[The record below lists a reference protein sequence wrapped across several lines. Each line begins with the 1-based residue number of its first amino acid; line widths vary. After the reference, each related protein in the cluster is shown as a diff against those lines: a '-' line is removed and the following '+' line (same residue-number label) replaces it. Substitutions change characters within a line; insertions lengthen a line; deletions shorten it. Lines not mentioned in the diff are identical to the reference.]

1 MLKIMKSTFLLFI
14 LSVVSFV
21 GKSATDTF
29 IAAGTKWKYLD
40 NGTDQGTAWQTNSFN
55 DLTWASGNSELG
67 YGDADEATV
76 VSFGGNAS
84 AKYVTTYFRKTFN
97 VVNPANYSSI
107 TFDLLVDDGA
117 VVYLNGIEV
126 YRQNVPTGNIL
137 FSTLASASAG
147 SAGVPAENVWTTIPS
162 TPTLLNALQMG
173 RNVISVEVHQS
184 SASSS
189 DISFNFRFTGQTTA
203 TSYIEANNDSWKFLD
218 NGTDQGTTW
227 RGTTFNDATWVSGN
241 AELGYGDN
249 DEETT
254 VSFGTNAASKY
265 ITTYFRKSFS
275 VASIPSVLSLD
286 LVCDDGAVVYL
297 NGIEIYRQNMP
308 TGTILYNTLAPV
320 STGNSGTPAE
330 NAWTTVTLSSASLVV
345 GNNVIAVEIHQN
357 EANSSD
363 ISFNFRLTDNNFPP
377 VRPLITR
384 GAYLQMLSTNSIVI
398 RWQTN
403 IACDSKVDF
412 GTLSATTQSITDAN
426 LVTEHEVKL
435 TRLSPNTK
443 YLYQIG
449 TTTTPLQGNA
459 NNYFKTAIPLGTS
472 DFTVWATGDFG
483 NGSAGQLAVRNS
495 YLNYVGNNPANFWI
509 WLGDNAYYTG
519 LPSEYSSY
527 VFNIY
532 PEVLKNL
539 PTFPSIGNHDY
550 GNLAYQSP
558 QTLGTNFEYFKA
570 FTLPT
575 NAEIGGVASGTEKFY
590 SYNFGNAHFI
600 AIDSY
605 GSFNN
610 TGSAMYNW
618 LQADLQANTQKWTIC
633 YFHHP
638 PYTKGTHDSDY
649 EIESVNIRQNLTP
662 IFEQYNV
669 DLVLS
674 GHSHVYER
682 SYLLKGHLGI
692 ESSLQPNMV
701 LNNTQGNS
709 FPFYKKNTPSGTGTI
724 YAVCGNSGQGGVV
737 GTATS
742 YPHDAMATS
751 YRIYHGSMLLNFKA
765 DSLIAKFLVSDG
777 TIQDNFKIVKKDCS
791 NANLAESQISGD
803 WTNTLTWGCGVVP
816 SATSIATINNN
827 HTVTINGTTQF
838 VKRAYINGI
847 LKFMNNGILRFQP

>member
-1 MLKIMKSTFLLFI
+1 MKSTFLLMM
-14 LSVVSFV
+14 LLVVPYV
-21 GKSATDTF
+21 GEGATDTF
-29 IAAGTKWKYLD
+29 IAANTKWKYLD
-40 NGTDQGTAWQTNSFN
+40 DGTDQGTLWRANAFN
-55 DLTWASGNSELG
+55 DLAWATGNAELG
-67 YGDADEATV
+67 YGDGDEATV
-76 VSFGGNAS
+76 VSFGANAS
-84 AKYVTTYFRKTFN
+84 AKYVTTYFRKAFN

-117 VVYLNGIEV
+117 VVYLNGVEV
-126 YRQNVPTGNIL
+126 YRQNMPTGNIL

-162 TPTLLNALQMG
+162 TPTLLNALQVG

-184 SASSS
+184 SVSSS

-203 TSYIEANNDSWKFLD
+203 ISYIEANNVSWKYLD
-218 NGTDQGTTW
+218 NGTDQGTAW
-227 RGTTFNDATWVSGN
+227 RAISFNDGTWSSGN

-249 DEETT
+249 DEETN
-254 VSFGTNAASKY
+254 VSFGSNASSKY
-265 ITTYFRKSFS
+265 ITTYFRKAFS
-275 VASIPSVLSLD
+275 VASIPSALSLD

-297 NGIEIYRQNMP
+297 NGVEVYRQSMP
-308 TGTILYNTLAPV
+308 SGTILYNTLA
-320 STGNSGTPAE
+320 SAAAGNPGVPSETT
-330 NAWTTVTLSSASLVV
+330 WTNVTLNPSSLVV
-345 GNNVIAVEIHQN
+345 GNNVITVEIHQGTIT
-357 EANSSD
+357 SSD
-363 ISFNFRLTDNNFPP
+363 ISFNLRLTDNNFPAP
-377 VRPLITR
+377 RPLITR
-384 GAYLQMLSTNSIVI
+384 GAYLQMLSTNSIVV

-412 GTLSATTQSITDAN
+412 GTLSATTQSVTDAN

-435 TRLSPNTK
+435 MGLSPNTK

-449 TTTTPLQGNA
+449 TTTTALQGNA

-472 DFTVWATGDFG
+472 DFTVWVTGDAG

-509 WLGDNAYYTG
+509 WLGDNAYSTG
-519 LPSEYSSY
+519 LPSQYDSY

-550 GNLAYQSP
+550 GNLAYQST

-575 NAEIGGVASGTEKFY
+575 NAEIGGVASGTEKYY
-590 SYNFGNAHFI
+590 SYNFGNAHFVV
-600 AIDSY
+600 IDSY

-610 TGSAMYNW
+610 SGSVMFNW
-618 LQADLQANTQKWTIC
+618 LQADLQANTQKWIVC

-649 EIESVNIRQNLTP
+649 ETESVNIRQNLTP
-662 IFEQYNV
+662 LFEQYNV

-682 SYLLKGHLGI
+682 SYLLKGHTGI
-692 ESSLQPNMV
+692 ESSLQPSMV
-701 LNNTQGNS
+701 LNNTQGNT
-709 FPFYKKNTPSGTGTI
+709 FPFYKKNTPAGTGTI

-737 GTATS
+737 PTS
-742 YPHDAMATS
+742 GDFPHNAMATS
-751 YRIYHGSMLLNFKA
+751 YRIYHGSMLLDFKA
-765 DSLIAKFLVSDG
+765 DSLIAKFLASDG

-791 NANLAESQISGD
+791 NANLTESQITGD

-816 SATSIATINNN
+816 SVTSIVTINKN

-838 VKRAYINGI
+838 VKRTYINGI